1 MKESEEKNNFKSQF
15 KIDKNLV
22 IGLIVGFILGA
33 IIFSI
38 SSNGKISDYESQLSD
53 YKSNDTKQSK
63 EIEELRSKV
72 KEAQPWFEM
81 QEQEQKEKEEELAA
95 KKKAE
100 EEAQKAKEE
109 QARREQEEKE
119 KRGYDTGRTYNQL
132 ARTPDDYEGEKVKFS
147 GKVLQVMEGS
157 SDVQIRLAVNGDY
170 DKVVYGT
177 YDKTIVSSRILEDDY
192 ITIMGTSGG
201 LLTYESTMGASIT
214 IPSISIDK
222 IER

>member
-63 EIEELRSKV
+63 EIEEL
-72 KEAQPWFEM
+72 
-81 QEQEQKEKEEELAA
+81 AA

-119 KRGYDTGRTYNQL
+119 KRGYDTGITYNQL

>member
-1 MKESEEKNNFKSQF
+1 MKDRIVRALFFSGFS
-15 KIDKNLV
+15 I
-22 IGLIVGFILGA
+22 ITGLIVGFILGA

-119 KRGYDTGRTYNQL
+119 KRGYDTGITYNQL